1 MLTILEFKKRLAFG
15 HPKYVNMYHTQ
26 NSIAEKS
33 KQQKDEQSYIQQT
46 ITIIYQECDYK
57 CPLKY
62 NSQTKPVNG
71 RKINITVCTQHIIEP
86 KSKQQITWH

>member
-33 KQQKDEQSYIQQT
+33 KQQKDEQRYIQQT
-46 ITIIYQECDYK
+46 ITIIY
-57 CPLKY
+57 
-62 NSQTKPVNG
+62 
-71 RKINITVCTQHIIEP
+71 
-86 KSKQQITWH
+86 